1 MGHQKPSAPRTP
13 STPHKPIVPRSW
25 LIAVGALAASVA
37 SAGIPAAIMPTAA
50 DAATTPVV
58 SASMDGWSH
67 LSVRP
72 AWILI
77 GEGGSPE
84 AHVGHWSTWDQGEPN
99 PHATANATLWTDNCL
114 PNCAQGH
121 ETAHRLV
128 ITLSVAKSHRGV
140 RYYSRMSWYTPG
152 YRLPG
157 AHASTV
163 VMHFG
168 AGNPPFWQ

>member
-1 MGHQKPSAPRTP
+1 MGHRTP
-13 STPHKPIVPRSW
+13 SWLRTPRAPRAW
-25 LIAVGALAASVA
+25 LTAAGVLAASAATV
-37 SAGIPAAIMPTAA
+37 GVPAAVMPTAA
-50 DAATTPVV
+50 DAATIPVV
-58 SASMDGWSH
+58 SANVDGWSH

-128 ITLSVAKSHRGV
+128 ITLSVAKTHRGV

>member
-1 MGHQKPSAPRTP
+1 MGHRTP
-13 STPHKPIVPRSW
+13 SRPRKPIMPRSL
-25 LIAVGALAASVA
+25 LIAAGALAAGVA
-37 SAGIPAAIMPTAA
+37 SVGIPAAIMPTVAE
-50 DAATTPVV
+50 AATTPVV
-58 SASMDGWSH
+58 SANMNGWSH

-84 AHVGHWSTWDQGEPN
+84 AHVGQWSTWDKGEPN
-99 PHATANATLWTDNCL
+99 PHATANGTLWTDNCI

-121 ETAHRLV
+121 ESGHRLV
-128 ITLSVAKSHRGV
+128 ITLSVVKTHHGV
-140 RYYSRMSWYTPG
+140 RYYSRMSWHTPG

-168 AGNPPFWQ
+168 TGNPPFWQ